1 MNEVPMYITQHRG
14 EIISRYEK
22 DMFDILSKICYRL
35 EPDEIMEGITYSVNK
50 RFKDGKA
57 VIDNTY
63 TKKKAEIDFSRLADD
78 LLGGKVIMTTS
89 GVLFKKYKTV
99 KNPFYNFVQ
108 YLADKRDEAK
118 KKMKQY
124 PKGSEM
130 YNKYNLQN

>member
-14 EIISRYEK
+14 EILSRYEK

-63 TKKKAEIDFSRLADD
+63 TKKKAEIDFSRLDR
-78 LLGGKVIMTTS
+78 KSV
-89 GVLFKKYKTV
+89 V
-99 KNPFYNFVQ
+99 
-108 YLADKRDEAK
+108 
-118 KKMKQY
+118 
-124 PKGSEM
+124 
-130 YNKYNLQN
+130 